1 MKISYSAMTTILQW
15 RVALLVASAWG
26 LSGCGGS
33 GSASPAPVV
42 TPPVVTTPVT
52 PPVIPPVVSAPS
64 IRLLS
69 GDLGG
74 SGNIDGIGTLA
85 RFSAPQGL
93 ASDAAGNVY
102 AADKGNATIRKIS
115 STGAVSTLAGSPGLT
130 GQVDGTGAAARFTAP
145 EGIVSDAGG
154 TLWVTDGNRVRK
166 VTPSGIVTTLV
177 DTGGALSGLARDATG
192 QLYASAAGGTSVL
205 KITTTPEGISTFVDI
220 GVVVPGRGV
229 SSSGTAVDAQGN
241 IYVTSSSTH
250 SVRKITPAGA
260 ISTFAGLTN
269 GLGASTTIGAAVAQ
283 MSSPSGI
290 AIDAQGNVVVTDAS
304 DYVRTINPAGLLVSV
319 LQMPPK
325 GGVLSFGLDG
335 ITVDSSGRP
344 MVVSKNAIYTPGA
357 SPVLAEFAGHNSLR
371 DYSTP
376 FIAGFGANATGGI
389 YFIEKDQA
397 PNGQL
402 RSASAEGVVATI
414 GPRNLQYASVFAV
427 SPSGDVY
434 SAFTFYE
441 NGFLTRTEKGGAV
454 EKLAS
459 NGTRTVVWTSASQVP
474 LNIQLDGTGDLHL
487 QYRPVRSCFSC
498 SAPPP
503 APYTIAKIDGSNAV
517 LSTVAA
523 YSQGGA
529 AYFKGLPFAIDP
541 AGGYFVG
548 DSHAVFKVSA
558 TGQVTLVAGSV
569 NASGAADGTGSA
581 ARFNDIAS
589 LAVDGAGN
597 VLVADQKNHAI
608 RKITPS
614 GVVTT
619 VVGQFGKVGGSVGTL
634 PGTLELPD
642 KVMLDAKGVL
652 YIGAKDALLRVQFP

>member
-1 MKISYSAMTTILQW
+1 MKNPYSAMTAILHW

-42 TPPVVTTPVT
+42 TPPVV
-52 PPVIPPVVSAPS
+52 SAPS

-74 SGNIDGIGTLA
+74 SGNIDGLGTQA
-85 RFSAPQGL
+85 RFNAPQGL

-102 AADKGNATIRKIS
+102 VADKGNATIRKIS

-130 GQVDGTGAAARFTAP
+130 GHVDGQGAAARFTAP
-145 EGIVSDAGG
+145 VGIVSDAGG
-154 TLWVTDGNRVRK
+154 TLWVTDGNLVRK
-166 VTPSGIVTTLV
+166 VTPSGVVTTLV
-177 DTGGALSGLARDATG
+177 DTGGVLSGLARDASG
-192 QLYASAAGGTSVL
+192 QLYASATQGKSVL
-205 KITTTPEGISTFVDI
+205 KITTTPEGVSSFVGI
-220 GVVVPGRGV
+220 GVAVPGTQV
-229 SSSGTAVDAQGN
+229 FSSGVAVDALGN

-269 GLGASTTIGAAVAQ
+269 SLGASTTIGAAVAQ

-304 DYVRTINPAGLLVSV
+304 DYIRTINPAGILVSV

-325 GGVLSFGLDG
+325 GGSLSYGLDG
-335 ITVDSSGRP
+335 VTIDSIGRP
-344 MVVSKNAIYTPGA
+344 MVVWRNATYIPGA
-357 SPVLAEFAGHNSLR
+357 TPVLAEFAGHNSR
-371 DYSTP
+371 SDYATP
-376 FIAGFGANATGGI
+376 LIAGFGANATGGI
-389 YFIEKDQA
+389 YFIEQDQF
-397 PNGQL
+397 PNLQL

-414 GPRNLQYASVFAV
+414 GPRNLQSTSLAV

-434 SAFTFYE
+434 SAFAFYE
-441 NGFLTRTEKGGAV
+441 NGFFTRTEKGGAV
-454 EKLAS
+454 ERLAS
-459 NGTRTVVWTSASQVP
+459 NGTRTVVWTSDSQVP
-474 LNIQLDGTGDLHL
+474 LSTQVDGTGNLHL
-487 QYRPVRSCFSC
+487 QYRPVRNGLTF

-503 APYTIAKIDGSNAV
+503 ASYTIARIDGSNAV
-517 LSTVAA
+517 LSTVTA
-523 YSQGGA
+523 YSQGGE
-529 AYFKGLPFAIDP
+529 AYLTGLPFAIDP

-558 TGQVTLVAGSV
+558 TGQMTLVAGSV
-569 NASGAADGTGSA
+569 NAPGAADGTGSA
-581 ARFNDIAS
+581 ARFNGIAS

-597 VLVADQKNHAI
+597 VLVADRQNHTI
-608 RKITPS
+608 RKITS
-614 GVVTT
+614 TGVVAT
-619 VVGQFGKVGGSVGTL
+619 VVGQLGKVGGSVGAL

-642 KVMLDAKGVL
+642 KVVLDAKGVL